1 MAKLGDFLN
10 KVLLKTGANIN
21 NTPLGSN
28 VNSAVNNVVNNN
40 LSEQAAKAML
50 EVANDFKKI
59 QREIIRNNNNELHIK
74 QKIDQENIKLLN
86 AKKTGDIT
94 EVRRATNL
102 LRTYDNKLAN
112 IDLKA
117 KRLVADST
125 YLFEDIGRKN
135 KLSQIEISKIMANM
149 NNTHRKNIYNL
160 IIYYLLGVGG

>member
-59 QREIIRNNNNELHIK
+59 QREIIRNNNNEL
-74 QKIDQENIKLLN
+74 
-86 AKKTGDIT
+86 
-94 EVRRATNL
+94 
-102 LRTYDNKLAN
+102 
-112 IDLKA
+112 
-117 KRLVADST
+117 
-125 YLFEDIGRKN
+125 IG
-135 KLSQIEISKIMANM
+135 M
-149 NNTHRKNIYNL
+149 
-160 IIYYLLGVGG
+160 